1 MADNEENR
9 EVPAHGNEWE
19 VVSLSASAYAASPGA
34 EQVKLKDDDH
44 GNPDPVGEDKEG
56 TSEAM
61 FMSRHFVFPPSQHEN
76 LPLVPEK
83 VEIPNEQAEQVN
95 NDAPDFVAEEGGIS
109 NTKDG
114 ENWDAKALSMS
125 DEFSGVQFV
134 DEKGKSLSV
143 SGTEFEEGMACHG
156 LILVD
161 KEQSLYSTAEF
172 TSVHGEATIGR
183 SALVEENKTFADD
196 SSEEGLDL
204 NISRSPK
211 HMDEDKDDGSDLPC
225 EAWWK
230 RRALSLYAQAKEA
243 NAVWSIFIAAAV
255 MGLVIIGQ
263 RWQVLQHKW
272 PYGDEKMS
280 KMLGPLSRL
289 KDVIVGGQRSG
300 SVIRSST
307 TSQR

>member
-1 MADNEENR
+1 MLAALSFSESVVTSIPSEHTSFSLSAKFVYYTFCCMADNKENR

-34 EQVKLKDDDH
+34 EQDKLKDDDH
-44 GNPDPVGEDKEG
+44 GHPVDEDKEG

-61 FMSRHFVFPPSQHEN
+61 FMSRHFVFPP
-76 LPLVPEK
+76 K
-83 VEIPNEQAEQVN
+83 
-95 NDAPDFVAEEGGIS
+95 EGGIS

-114 ENWDAKALSMS
+114 ENWDATALSMS
-125 DEFSGVQFV
+125 DEFPGMQFV

-143 SGTEFEEGMACHG
+143 SGTEFEEGIVRHG
-156 LILVD
+156 LTLVD
-161 KEQSLYSTAEF
+161 KEQSSYSTTKF
-172 TSVHGEATIGR
+172 TSDHGEATIGR
-183 SALVEENKTFADD
+183 SAQVEENKAFAEPVD
-196 SSEEGLDL
+196 SSEEG
-204 NISRSPK
+204 SRSPK
-211 HMDEDKDDGSDLPC
+211 NMDEDKDDGSDLPC

-263 RWQVLQHKW
+263 RWQVLQNKW

-307 TSQR
+307 TAQR

>member
-9 EVPAHGNEWE
+9 EVPAQGNEWE

-34 EQVKLKDDDH
+34 EQIKLKEEGH
-44 GNPDPVGEDKEG
+44 GHPVGEDKEG
-56 TSEAM
+56 TSETM

-95 NDAPDFVAEEGGIS
+95 NDTPDFVAEEGGIS

-125 DEFSGVQFV
+125 DDFPGMQFV

-143 SGTEFEEGMACHG
+143 SGTGFEEGMAHHG
-156 LILVD
+156 LTSVD
-161 KEQSLYSTAEF
+161 KEHSLYSTAE
-172 TSVHGEATIGR
+172 
-183 SALVEENKTFADD
+183 ENKAFVEPVD

-211 HMDEDKDDGSDLPC
+211 HIDEDKDDGSNLPC

-230 RRALSLYAQAKEA
+230 RRALSLYTQAKEA

-272 PYGDEKMS
+272 PYGDE
-280 KMLGPLSRL
+280 
-289 KDVIVGGQRSG
+289 VWFWCC
-300 SVIRSST
+300 
-307 TSQR
+307 

>member
-9 EVPAHGNEWE
+9 EVPAQGNEWE

-44 GNPDPVGEDKEG
+44 GHPVGEDKEG

-83 VEIPNEQAEQVN
+83 VEIPNEQAEQLN
-95 NDAPDFVAEEGGIS
+95 NDALDFNAEEGGIS

-125 DEFSGVQFV
+125 DEFPEMQFV

-143 SGTEFEEGMACHG
+143 SGTEFEEGMARHG
-156 LILVD
+156 LSLVD
-161 KEQSLYSTAEF
+161 KEQSLYSTAKS

-183 SALVEENKTFADD
+183 SALAEENKTFAEPVD

-230 RRALSLYAQAKEA
+230 RRALTLYAQAKEA
-243 NAVWSIFIAAAV
+243 NTVWSIFIAAAV

-272 PYGDEKMS
+272 PYGDEVWFWT
-280 KMLGPLSRL
+280 LVL
-289 KDVIVGGQRSG
+289 VILEFRDN
-300 SVIRSST
+300 
-307 TSQR
+307 

>member
-1 MADNEENR
+1 MADNKENR

-44 GNPDPVGEDKEG
+44 GHLVGEDKEG

-83 VEIPNEQAEQVN
+83 VEIPSEQAEQAN
-95 NDAPDFVAEEGGIS
+95 NDASDFVAEEGGIS

-125 DEFSGVQFV
+125 DEFPGVQFV
-134 DEKGKSLSV
+134 DEKGKSLPM
-143 SGTEFEEGMACHG
+143 SGTEFEEGMARYG
-156 LILVD
+156 LVD
-161 KEQSLYSTAEF
+161 KEQSLYSTAKF
-172 TSVHGEATIGR
+172 TSVHGEAATGR
-183 SALVEENKTFADD
+183 SSLTEENKAFAESVD

-211 HMDEDKDDGSDLPC
+211 HMNEDKDDGSDLPC

-230 RRALSLYAQAKEA
+230 RRALSLYTQAKEV
-243 NAVWSIFIAAAV
+243 NAVWSIFIATAV